1 MGNIAPQRLSGV
13 RVERLSRAMMRR
25 SIRLLDMEYKLSEIA
40 AELQATKAQI
50 MRLISAGAP
59 ARKDTKG
66 HFWIH
71 GETFAQWLEKV
82 APKNQKA
89 KTIFADN
96 ECFCM
101 GCQNVTSFTETNRRR
116 HMVFGVCPSG
126 HKITR
131 FISIKKGG
139 SHERG

>member
-25 SIRLLDMEYKLSEIA
+25 SIRLLDMEYKPSEIA

-50 MRLISAGAP
+50 IRLISAGAP
-59 ARKDTKG
+59 ARKDAKG

-71 GETFAQWLEKV
+71 GETFARWLEKV
-82 APKNQKA
+82 APKNLKA
-89 KTIFADN
+89 KTTFLDS

-101 GCQNVTSFTETNRRR
+101 GCQAVTPFTETSRKR
-116 HMVFGVCPSG
+116 HIVFGVCPSG
-126 HKITR
+126 HKVSR

-139 SHERG
+139 VA